1 VPGFEKWFGIRP
13 EVDQELFDV
22 VAADIPRR

>member
-13 EVDQELFDV
+13 EVTDELRDY
-22 VAADIPRR
+22 ILGLSS